1 MNSNILVSSE
11 DKITFKNLFF
21 FHVSFYVI
29 QVCFLLQK
37 NEGN

>member
-21 FHVSFYVI
+21 FSHK
-29 QVCFLLQK
+29 FLCDSSLFFVA
-37 NEGN
+37 EE